1 LSLQSQRQS
10 LEKISR
16 WCRSSLALRMDGLR
30 SMFSVLERIKEE
42 YYNARKVEGCEL
54 EARVDL
60 WLEMGHTLK
69 KIHAGITSI
78 VDEQPNKFSLAT
90 RRRISAVDDKTRRLA
105 RLLHKRQ
112 AVGGPT
118 CSVYSLCT
126 VVEAMDLKSRLELQ
140 SDGPTIESDGPT
152 IESDGETASSYSH
165 SGMPAATTDSRSKKL
180 AKLWRE
186 RHRINQAFMPVLC
199 VIRSRKLTQDE
210 RERAEIVTEALVDSA
225 MREQDIQR
233 SPLYCLSKRISLDTE
248 KENESKAGNI
258 E

>member
-1 LSLQSQRQS
+1 
-10 LEKISR
+10 
-16 WCRSSLALRMDGLR
+16 M
-30 SMFSVLERIKEE
+30 
-42 YYNARKVEGCEL
+42 
-54 EARVDL
+54 
-60 WLEMGHTLK
+60 
-69 KIHAGITSI
+69 
-78 VDEQPNKFSLAT
+78 
-90 RRRISAVDDKTRRLA
+90 SAVDDKTRRLA

-140 SDGPTIESDGPT
+140 SDGPTID
-152 IESDGETASSYSH
+152 SDGETASSYSH
-165 SGMPAATTDSRSKKL
+165 SGMPARSKKL

-225 MREQDIQR
+225 MRE
-233 SPLYCLSKRISLDTE
+233 
-248 KENESKAGNI
+248 
-258 E
+258 